1 MSVWPAW
8 EVREG
13 GQATRWFH
21 VRLDFADGAGVE
33 ALALV
38 SGLCVCV
45 EDVRAQPALSLE
57 DLALFADW
65 IEGPLARACGAD
77 GGPGH
82 DDGTAGDGPGT
93 GGRGAPCAPAPGIEP
108 AAGDGRS
115 ADGEPAPDGA
125 PDSEGGSV
133 VRARPPGAGERRS
146 RAVRPREPVGRRLVA
161 REYRAAQEEGTDPVL
176 AVMCATGYSRRGALR
191 VIGRARDAG
200 LLTPRHVRRPSE

>member
-13 GQATRWFH
+13 EHATRWFH
-21 VRLDFADGAGVE
+21 VRLVFADGAGVE

-45 EDVRAQPALSLE
+45 EDVRARPALSLE

-77 GGPGH
+77 DGPGH
-82 DDGTAGDGPGT
+82 ADGAAGDGPDA
-93 GGRGAPCAPAPGIEP
+93 GGWGASCTPAPGIEP
-108 AAGDGRS
+108 AAEDDPV
-115 ADGEPAPDGA
+115 ADGEPDF
-125 PDSEGGSV
+125 EGGFA
-133 VRARPPGAGERRS
+133 VRARPPGAEERQG

-161 REYRAAQEEGTDPVL
+161 REYRAAQEEGVDPVL

-200 LLTPRHVRRPSE
+200 LLTPRHVRRASE

>member
-1 MSVWPAW
+1 MSTWAATGPS
-8 EVREG
+8 VRPG
-13 GQATRWFH
+13 C
-21 VRLDFADGAGVE
+21 
-33 ALALV
+33 
-38 SGLCVCV
+38 SG
-45 EDVRAQPALSLE
+45 
-57 DLALFADW
+57 
-65 IEGPLARACGAD
+65 
-77 GGPGH
+77 
-82 DDGTAGDGPGT
+82 DGTAGDGPGAD
-93 GGRGAPCAPAPGIEP
+93 GRGAPCAPAPGIEP
-108 AAGDGRS
+108 AAGSGQE
-115 ADGEPAPDGA
+115 ADGEPAPGGA

>member
-13 GQATRWFH
+13 EHATRWFH
-21 VRLDFADGAGVE
+21 VRLLFADGAGVE

-45 EDVRAQPALSLE
+45 EDVRARPALSLE

-65 IEGPLARACGAD
+65 IEEPLARVCGAE
-77 GGPGH
+77 GGPGRE
-82 DDGTAGDGPGT
+82 DGTAGDGPDT
-93 GGRGAPCAPAPGIEP
+93 GGRGAMCAPAPGREP
-108 AAGDGRS
+108 AAEGEPV
-115 ADGEPAPDGA
+115 ADGEPLPDEG
-125 PDSEGGSV
+125 PVSEGGSA
-133 VRARPPGAGERRS
+133 VRARPPGAGERQS

-161 REYRAAQEEGTDPVL
+161 REYRAAQEEGADPVL

-200 LLTPRHVRRPSE
+200 LLTPRHVRRASE